1 MDLLSR
7 DNSVKEIC
15 NMMGVSRAGF
25 YKWKNRIPSRR
36 DVNRE
41 KMIELVKAIHENHRT
56 HGYRWTAA
64 YIRINEHMNISDNY
78 AYKCFR
84 FLGIKSETKHRVHYK
99 PRRVKD
105 KFPNLIYSTWETVD
119 RPRQVIVSDMTAFK
133 IWYMYMEVTF
143 YFDVF
148 TKEILTY
155 KVAERRGARE
165 QYIDGLHDVVSMLK
179 GTSEPVVL
187 HTDQGSVYASM
198 AYNELI
204 KETNVIRSMSRAGK
218 PTDNPVNE
226 ALNGWIKEELTIDF
240 GIERCRE
247 KRDFREAMES
257 YVKFYNERRPCFAIG
272 YDTPSNYRKRYDK
285 GEIKCKKTF
294 EKRELTTEPKFV
306 QKKRNTSLFYNE
318 LENVDTFKNE
328 NDVNW

>member
-1 MDLLSR
+1 MLSR
-7 DNSVKEIC
+7 DYAILDIC
-15 NMMGVSRAGF
+15 HLMGVSRAGY
-25 YKWKNRIPSRR
+25 YKWKNRPPSKR
-36 DVNRE
+36 DINRE
-41 KMIELVKAIHENHRT
+41 RMIELVRTVHEKHRT

-64 YIRINEHMNISDNY
+64 YIRINEHVDISENY

-84 FLGIKSETKHRVHYK
+84 FLGIKSQTKHQVHYK
-99 PRRVKD
+99 PRKVRD
-105 KFPNLIYSTWETVD
+105 KYPNLIYSTWETVD

-133 IWYMYMEVTF
+133 IWYMYIEVTF

-165 QYIDGLHDVVSMLK
+165 QYIDGLNDVVSLLK
-179 GTSEPVVL
+179 GTADPVVL

-204 KETNVIRSMSRAGK
+204 KDTNVTRSMSRAGK

-226 ALNGWIKEELTIDF
+226 ALNGWIKEELIIDF

-247 KRDFREAMES
+247 KRDFQEVMGK
-257 YVKFYNERRPCFAIG
+257 YVKFYNEQRPCFAIG

-285 GEIKCKKTF
+285 GEMGCKDTF

-306 QKKRNTSLFYNE
+306 QRRRDKALCENN
-318 LENVDTFKNE
+318 LENVSTFENE
-328 NDVNW
+328 NGGNS